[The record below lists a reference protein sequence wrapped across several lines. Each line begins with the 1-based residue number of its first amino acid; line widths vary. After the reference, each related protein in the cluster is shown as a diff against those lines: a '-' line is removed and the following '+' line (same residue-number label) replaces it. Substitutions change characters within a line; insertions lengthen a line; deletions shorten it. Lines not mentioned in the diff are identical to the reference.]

1 MILKRKKTKKKKRKE
16 NMKKIP
22 RTLFKASFLVPH
34 STHDLQKRK
43 LKLDN
48 LRKPIRFWSC
58 SCLKETLLD
67 AYYCTQIFF

>member
-1 MILKRKKTKKKKRKE
+1 MILKRKKTKKKEKKRKYE
-16 NMKKIP
+16 EDPK
-22 RTLFKASFLVPH
+22 TLFKASFLVPH

-48 LRKPIRFWSC
+48 LQKPIRFWSC